1 MKSLKLIITQLDK
14 EKENFK
20 MLVPMVLVN
29 EGNVERSYD
38 IYSRLLKERIIMISG
53 EVNENMASVVV
64 SQLLYL
70 QSESQDTPIHMYIN
84 SPGGSVVDGLAIVD
98 TMNLISCP
106 VYTYCIGQC
115 ASMGSIF
122 LVSGEKG
129 HRYALPNSRIMIHQ
143 VSGGSQ
149 GTYEDMKRSINEA
162 GRLNELLAGILA
174 KGTEKSL
181 KEIKKDMDR
190 DYFMGANEALEYGI
204 VDKVISSVSDSK

>member
-1 MKSLKLIITQLDK
+1 M
-14 EKENFK
+14 N

-38 IYSRLLKERIIMISG
+38 IYSRLLKDRIIMISG
-53 EVNENMASVVV
+53 EVNEAMASVVV

-70 QSESQDTPIHMYIN
+70 QSESKESPIYMYIN

-174 KGTEKSL
+174 NGTEKSL
-181 KEIKKDMDR
+181 NEVKKDMDR
-190 DYFMGANEALEYGI
+190 DYFMSADEAMKYGI
-204 VDKVISSVSDSK
+204 VDKVISKVE

>member
-1 MKSLKLIITQLDK
+1 
-14 EKENFK
+14 

>member
-1 MKSLKLIITQLDK
+1 
-14 EKENFK
+14 

-38 IYSRLLKERIIMISG
+38 IYSRLLKDRIIMISG
-53 EVNENMASVVV
+53 EVNETMASVVV
-64 SQLLYL
+64 SELLYL
-70 QSESQDTPIHMYIN
+70 QSEDPDAPIHMYIN

-106 VYTYCIGQC
+106 VFTYCVGQC

-162 GRLNELLAGILA
+162 GRLNELLTGILA
-174 KGTEKSL
+174 NGTSKSL
-181 KEIKKDMDR
+181 EYVKKDMDR

-204 VDKVISSVSDSK
+204 VDKVISSVSDRFN

>member
-1 MKSLKLIITQLDK
+1 
-14 EKENFK
+14 

-38 IYSRLLKERIIMISG
+38 IYSRLLKDRIIMISG
-53 EVNENMASVVV
+53 EVNEAMASVVV
-64 SQLLYL
+64 SELLYL
-70 QSESQDTPIHMYIN
+70 QSEDPNAPIHVYIN

-106 VYTYCIGQC
+106 VYTYCVGQC

-162 GRLNELLAGILA
+162 GRLNELLANVLA
-174 KGTEKSL
+174 NGTGKSL
-181 KEIKKDMDR
+181 KEVKKDMDR
-190 DYFMGANEALEYGI
+190 DYFMSADEALKYGI
-204 VDKVISSVSDSK
+204 VDKVLSSVSDVK

>member
-1 MKSLKLIITQLDK
+1 
-14 EKENFK
+14 

-38 IYSRLLKERIIMISG
+38 IYSRLLKDRIIMISG
-53 EVNENMASVVV
+53 EVNEAMASVVV
-64 SQLLYL
+64 SELLYL
-70 QSESQDTPIHMYIN
+70 QSEAPETPIHVYIN

-106 VYTYCIGQC
+106 VYTYCVGQC

-162 GRLNELLAGILA
+162 GRLNELLANVLA
-174 KGTEKSL
+174 NGTGKSL
-181 KEIKKDMDR
+181 KEVKNDMDR
-190 DYFMGANEALEYGI
+190 DYFMSADEALKYGI
-204 VDKVISSVSDSK
+204 VDKVLSSVSDGK

>member
-1 MKSLKLIITQLDK
+1 
-14 EKENFK
+14 

-38 IYSRLLKERIIMISG
+38 IYSRLLKDRIIMISG

-70 QSESQDTPIHMYIN
+70 QSENPKAPIHMYIN

-122 LVSGEKG
+122 LTSGENG

-143 VSGGSQ
+143 VSGGSH
-149 GTYEDMKRSINEA
+149 GTYEDMKRSIDEA
-162 GRLNELLAGILA
+162 GRLNELLAGIIA
-174 KGTEKSL
+174 KTTNKSL
-181 KEIKKDMDR
+181 KEVKKDMDR
-190 DYFMGANEALEYGI
+190 DYFMSADEALKYGI
-204 VDKVISSVSDSK
+204 VDKVISSVADSE

>member
-1 MKSLKLIITQLDK
+1 
-14 EKENFK
+14 

-38 IYSRLLKERIIMISG
+38 IYSRLLKDRIIMISG

-70 QSESQDTPIHMYIN
+70 QSEDPDAPIHMYIN

-162 GRLNELLAGILA
+162 GRLNELLTGILA
-174 KGTEKSL
+174 NGTSKSF
-181 KEIKKDMDR
+181 EDVKKDMDR

-204 VDKVISSVSDSK
+204 VDKVISSVSERW

>member
-1 MKSLKLIITQLDK
+1 
-14 EKENFK
+14 

-38 IYSRLLKERIIMISG
+38 IYSRLLKDRIIMISG

-70 QSESQDTPIHMYIN
+70 QSENPKAPIHMYIN

-122 LVSGEKG
+122 LTSGENG

-149 GTYEDMKRSINEA
+149 GTYEDMKRSIDEA
-162 GRLNELLAGILA
+162 GRLNELLAGIIS
-174 KGTEKSL
+174 KTTNKPL
-181 KEIKKDMDR
+181 KEVKKDMDR
-190 DYFMGANEALEYGI
+190 DYFMSADEALKYGI
-204 VDKVISSVSDSK
+204 VDKVISSVADSE

>member
-1 MKSLKLIITQLDK
+1 
-14 EKENFK
+14 

-38 IYSRLLKERIIMISG
+38 IYSRLLKDRIIMISG
-53 EVNENMASVVV
+53 EVNEAMASVVV
-64 SQLLYL
+64 SELLYL
-70 QSESQDTPIHMYIN
+70 QSENPDAPIHMYIN

-174 KGTEKSL
+174 TGTNKTL
-181 KEIKKDMDR
+181 KTVKNDMDR
-190 DYFMGANEALEYGI
+190 DYFMSADEALKYGI
-204 VDKVISSVSDSK
+204 VDKIISSVSDAS

>member
-1 MKSLKLIITQLDK
+1 
-14 EKENFK
+14 

-38 IYSRLLKERIIMISG
+38 IYSRLLKDRIIMISG
-53 EVNENMASVVV
+53 EVNETMASVVV
-64 SQLLYL
+64 SELLYL
-70 QSESQDTPIHMYIN
+70 QSENPDAPIHMYIN

-174 KGTEKSL
+174 TGTNKTL
-181 KEIKKDMDR
+181 KTVKNDMDR
-190 DYFMGANEALEYGI
+190 DYFMSADEALKYGI
-204 VDKVISSVSDSK
+204 VDKIISSVSDSE

>member
-1 MKSLKLIITQLDK
+1 
-14 EKENFK
+14 

-38 IYSRLLKERIIMISG
+38 IYSRLLKDRIIMISG
-53 EVNENMASVVV
+53 EVNETMASVVV
-64 SQLLYL
+64 SELLYL
-70 QSESQDTPIHMYIN
+70 QSENPDAPIHMYIN

-106 VYTYCIGQC
+106 VYTYCVGQC

-174 KGTEKSL
+174 TGTNKTL
-181 KEIKKDMDR
+181 KTVKNDMDR
-190 DYFMGANEALEYGI
+190 DYFMSADEALKYGI
-204 VDKVISSVSDSK
+204 VDKVISSVSDSE

>member
-1 MKSLKLIITQLDK
+1 
-14 EKENFK
+14 

-38 IYSRLLKERIIMISG
+38 IYSRLLKDRIIMISG
-53 EVNENMASVVV
+53 EVNEAMASVVV

-70 QSESQDTPIHMYIN
+70 QSENKESPIYMYIN

-174 KGTEKSL
+174 NGTEKSL
-181 KEIKKDMDR
+181 NEVKKDMDR
-190 DYFMGANEALEYGI
+190 DYFMSADEAMKYGI
-204 VDKVISSVSDSK
+204 VDKVISKVE

>member
-1 MKSLKLIITQLDK
+1 
-14 EKENFK
+14 

-38 IYSRLLKERIIMISG
+38 IYSRLLKDRIIMISG
-53 EVNENMASVVV
+53 EVNEAMASVVV
-64 SQLLYL
+64 SELLYL
-70 QSESQDTPIHMYIN
+70 QSEDPDAPIHVYIN

-106 VYTYCIGQC
+106 VYTYCVGQC

-122 LVSGEKG
+122 LVSGKKG

-162 GRLNELLAGILA
+162 GRLNELLANVLA
-174 KGTEKSL
+174 NGTGKTL
-181 KEIKKDMDR
+181 KEVKKDMDR
-190 DYFMGANEALEYGI
+190 DYFMSADEALKYGI
-204 VDKVISSVSDSK
+204 VDKVLLSVSDGK

>member
-1 MKSLKLIITQLDK
+1 M
-14 EKENFK
+14 N

-38 IYSRLLKERIIMISG
+38 IYSRLLKDRIIMISG
-53 EVNENMASVVV
+53 EVNETMASVVV
-64 SQLLYL
+64 SELLYL
-70 QSESQDTPIHMYIN
+70 QSENPDAPIHMYIN

-106 VYTYCIGQC
+106 VYTYCVGQC

-174 KGTEKSL
+174 TGTNKTL
-181 KEIKKDMDR
+181 KTVKNDMDR
-190 DYFMGANEALEYGI
+190 DYFMSADEALKYGI
-204 VDKVISSVSDSK
+204 VDKVISSVSDSE

>member
-1 MKSLKLIITQLDK
+1 
-14 EKENFK
+14 

-38 IYSRLLKERIIMISG
+38 IYSRLLKDRIIMISG
-53 EVNENMASVVV
+53 EVNETMASVVV
-64 SQLLYL
+64 SELLYL
-70 QSESQDTPIHMYIN
+70 QSESPDAPIHMYIN

-174 KGTEKSL
+174 KGTSKSI
-181 KEIKKDMDR
+181 EDVKKDMDR

-204 VDKVISSVSDSK
+204 VDKVISSVSDKS

>member
-1 MKSLKLIITQLDK
+1 
-14 EKENFK
+14 

-38 IYSRLLKERIIMISG
+38 IYSRLLKDRIIMISG
-53 EVNENMASVVV
+53 EVNEAMASVVV

-70 QSESQDTPIHMYIN
+70 QSENKESPIYMYIN

-106 VYTYCIGQC
+106 VHTYCIGQC

-174 KGTEKSL
+174 NGTEKSL
-181 KEIKKDMDR
+181 KEVKNDMDR
-190 DYFMGANEALEYGI
+190 DYFMSADEAMKYGI
-204 VDKVISSVSDSK
+204 VDKVISKVE

>member
-1 MKSLKLIITQLDK
+1 
-14 EKENFK
+14 

-38 IYSRLLKERIIMISG
+38 IYSRLLKDRIIMISG
-53 EVNENMASVVV
+53 EVNEAMASVVV

-70 QSESQDTPIHMYIN
+70 QSENKESPIYMYIN

-174 KGTEKSL
+174 NGTEKSL
-181 KEIKKDMDR
+181 KEVKKDMDR
-190 DYFMGANEALEYGI
+190 DYFMSADEAMKYGI
-204 VDKVISSVSDSK
+204 VDKVISKVE

>member
-1 MKSLKLIITQLDK
+1 
-14 EKENFK
+14 

-38 IYSRLLKERIIMISG
+38 IYSRLLKDRIIMISG
-53 EVNENMASVVV
+53 EVNEAMASVVV

-70 QSESQDTPIHMYIN
+70 QSENKESPIYMYIN

-174 KGTEKSL
+174 NGTEKSL

-190 DYFMGANEALEYGI
+190 DYFMSADEAMKYGI
-204 VDKVISSVSDSK
+204 VDKVISKVE

>member
-1 MKSLKLIITQLDK
+1 
-14 EKENFK
+14 

-38 IYSRLLKERIIMISG
+38 IYSRLLKDRIIMISG
-53 EVNENMASVVV
+53 EVNEAMASVVV

-70 QSESQDTPIHMYIN
+70 QSESKESPIYMYIN

-174 KGTEKSL
+174 NGTEKSL
-181 KEIKKDMDR
+181 KEVKKDMDR
-190 DYFMGANEALEYGI
+190 DYFMSADEAMKYGI
-204 VDKVISSVSDSK
+204 VDKVLSSVSDSK

>member
-1 MKSLKLIITQLDK
+1 
-14 EKENFK
+14 

-38 IYSRLLKERIIMISG
+38 IYSRLLKDRIIMISG
-53 EVNENMASVVV
+53 EVNEAMASVVV
-64 SQLLYL
+64 SELLYL
-70 QSESQDTPIHMYIN
+70 QSEDPEAPIHIYIN

-106 VYTYCIGQC
+106 VYTYCVGQC

-162 GRLNELLAGILA
+162 GRLNELLANVLA
-174 KGTEKSL
+174 NGTGKSL
-181 KEIKKDMDR
+181 KEVKKDMDR
-190 DYFMGANEALEYGI
+190 DYFMSAEEALKYGI
-204 VDKVISSVSDSK
+204 VDKVLSSVSDGK

>member
-1 MKSLKLIITQLDK
+1 
-14 EKENFK
+14 

-53 EVNENMASVVV
+53 EVNEAMASVVV

-70 QSESQDTPIHMYIN
+70 QSESKESPIYMYIN

-174 KGTEKSL
+174 NGTEKSL
-181 KEIKKDMDR
+181 NEVKKDMDR
-190 DYFMGANEALEYGI
+190 DYFMSADEAMKYGI
-204 VDKVISSVSDSK
+204 VDKVISKVE

>member
-1 MKSLKLIITQLDK
+1 
-14 EKENFK
+14 

-38 IYSRLLKERIIMISG
+38 IYSRLLKDRIIMISG
-53 EVNENMASVVV
+53 EVNEAMASVVV

-70 QSESQDTPIHMYIN
+70 QSENKESPIYMYIN

-106 VYTYCIGQC
+106 VYTYCVGQC

-149 GTYEDMKRSINEA
+149 GTYEDMKRSIDEA
-162 GRLNELLAGILA
+162 GRLNELLANVLA
-174 KGTEKSL
+174 NGTGKSL
-181 KEIKKDMDR
+181 KEVKKDMDR
-190 DYFMGANEALEYGI
+190 DYFMSADEALKYGI
-204 VDKVISSVSDSK
+204 VDKVLSSVSDGK

>member
-1 MKSLKLIITQLDK
+1 
-14 EKENFK
+14 

-38 IYSRLLKERIIMISG
+38 IYSRLLKDRIIMISG
-53 EVNENMASVVV
+53 EVNETMASVVV
-64 SQLLYL
+64 SELLYL
-70 QSESQDTPIHMYIN
+70 QSEAPETPIHVYIN

-98 TMNLISCP
+98 TMNIISCP
-106 VYTYCIGQC
+106 VYTYCVGQC

-162 GRLNELLAGILA
+162 GRLNELLANVLA
-174 KGTEKSL
+174 NGTGKTL

-190 DYFMGANEALEYGI
+190 DYFMSADEALKYGI
-204 VDKVISSVSDSK
+204 VDKVLSSVSDGK

>member
-1 MKSLKLIITQLDK
+1 
-14 EKENFK
+14 

-38 IYSRLLKERIIMISG
+38 IYSRLLKDRIIMISG
-53 EVNENMASVVV
+53 EVNEAMASVVV
-64 SQLLYL
+64 SELLYL
-70 QSESQDTPIHMYIN
+70 QSEDPNSPIHVYIN

-106 VYTYCIGQC
+106 VYTYCVGQC

-122 LVSGEKG
+122 LVSGKKG
-129 HRYALPNSRIMIHQ
+129 NRYALPNSRIMIHQ

-162 GRLNELLAGILA
+162 GRLNELLANVLA
-174 KGTEKSL
+174 NGTGKSL
-181 KEIKKDMDR
+181 KEVKKDMDR
-190 DYFMGANEALEYGI
+190 DYFMSADEALKYGI
-204 VDKVISSVSDSK
+204 VDKVLSSVSDGK

>member
-1 MKSLKLIITQLDK
+1 
-14 EKENFK
+14 
-20 MLVPMVLVN
+20 
-29 EGNVERSYD
+29 
-38 IYSRLLKERIIMISG
+38 
-53 EVNENMASVVV
+53 
-64 SQLLYL
+64 
-70 QSESQDTPIHMYIN
+70 
-84 SPGGSVVDGLAIVD
+84 
-98 TMNLISCP
+98 MNLISCP

-174 KGTEKSL
+174 NGTEKSL
-181 KEIKKDMDR
+181 KEVKKDMDR
-190 DYFMGANEALEYGI
+190 DYFMSADEAMKYGI
-204 VDKVISSVSDSK
+204 VDKVISKVE

>member
-1 MKSLKLIITQLDK
+1 
-14 EKENFK
+14 

-38 IYSRLLKERIIMISG
+38 IYSRLLKDRIIMISG
-53 EVNENMASVVV
+53 EVNETMASVVV
-64 SQLLYL
+64 SELLYL
-70 QSESQDTPIHMYIN
+70 QSESPDTPIHMYIN

-174 KGTEKSL
+174 NGTSKSL
-181 KEIKKDMDR
+181 DDVKKDMDR

-204 VDKVISSVSDSK
+204 VDKVISSVSDKS

>member
-1 MKSLKLIITQLDK
+1 
-14 EKENFK
+14 

-38 IYSRLLKERIIMISG
+38 IYSRLLKDRIIMVSG
-53 EVNENMASVVV
+53 EVNEAMASVVV
-64 SQLLYL
+64 SELLYL
-70 QSESQDTPIHMYIN
+70 QSENPDAPIHMYIN

-106 VYTYCIGQC
+106 VYTYCVGQC

-174 KGTEKSL
+174 TGTGKTL
-181 KEIKKDMDR
+181 KTVKNDMDR
-190 DYFMGANEALEYGI
+190 DYFMSADEALKYGI
-204 VDKVISSVSDSK
+204 VDKVISSVSDSE

>member
-1 MKSLKLIITQLDK
+1 
-14 EKENFK
+14 

-38 IYSRLLKERIIMISG
+38 IYSRLLRDRIIMVSG
-53 EVNENMASVVV
+53 EVNEAMASIVV
-64 SQLLYL
+64 SELLYL
-70 QSESQDTPIHMYIN
+70 QSEAPETPIHLYIN

-98 TMNLISCP
+98 TMNTISCP
-106 VYTYCIGQC
+106 VYTYCVGQC

-122 LVSGEKG
+122 LTSGEKG

-162 GRLNELLAGILA
+162 GRLNELLAGIIA
-174 KGTEKSL
+174 KTTNKPLE
-181 KEIKKDMDR
+181 EVKKDMDR
-190 DYFMGANEALEYGI
+190 DYFMSAEEALKYGI
-204 VDKVISSVSDSK
+204 VDKIVSSHSDND

>member
-1 MKSLKLIITQLDK
+1 
-14 EKENFK
+14 

-38 IYSRLLKERIIMISG
+38 IYSRLLKDRIIMISG
-53 EVNENMASVVV
+53 EVNEAMASVVV
-64 SQLLYL
+64 SELLYL
-70 QSESQDTPIHMYIN
+70 QSENPDAPIHMYIN

-106 VYTYCIGQC
+106 VYTYCVGQC

-174 KGTEKSL
+174 TGTNKTL
-181 KEIKKDMDR
+181 KTVKNDMDR
-190 DYFMGANEALEYGI
+190 DYFMSADEALKYGI
-204 VDKVISSVSDSK
+204 VDKIISSVSDAS

>member
-1 MKSLKLIITQLDK
+1 
-14 EKENFK
+14 

-38 IYSRLLKERIIMISG
+38 IYSRLLKDRIIMISG
-53 EVNENMASVVV
+53 EVNETMASVVV
-64 SQLLYL
+64 SELLYL
-70 QSESQDTPIHMYIN
+70 QSEDPDAPIHMYIN

-122 LVSGEKG
+122 LVSGENG

-174 KGTEKSL
+174 NGTSKSL
-181 KEIKKDMDR
+181 EDVKKDMDR

-204 VDKVISSVSDSK
+204 VDKVISSVSDKS

>member
-1 MKSLKLIITQLDK
+1 
-14 EKENFK
+14 

-38 IYSRLLKERIIMISG
+38 IYSRLLKDRIIMISG
-53 EVNENMASVVV
+53 EVNEAMASVVV
-64 SQLLYL
+64 SELLYL
-70 QSESQDTPIHMYIN
+70 QSENPDAPIHMYIN

-106 VYTYCIGQC
+106 VYTYCVGQC

-174 KGTEKSL
+174 TGTSKAL
-181 KEIKKDMDR
+181 KTVKNDMDR
-190 DYFMGANEALEYGI
+190 DYFMSADEALKYGI
-204 VDKVISSVSDSK
+204 VDKVISSVSDSE

>member
-1 MKSLKLIITQLDK
+1 
-14 EKENFK
+14 

-38 IYSRLLKERIIMISG
+38 IYSRLLKDRIIMISG
-53 EVNENMASVVV
+53 EVNEAMASVVV
-64 SQLLYL
+64 SELLYL
-70 QSESQDTPIHMYIN
+70 QSENPDAPIHMYIN

-122 LVSGEKG
+122 LVSGERG

-174 KGTEKSL
+174 TGTSKTL
-181 KEIKKDMDR
+181 KTVKNDMDR
-190 DYFMGANEALEYGI
+190 DYFMSADEALKYGI
-204 VDKVISSVSDSK
+204 VDKIISSVSDAS

>member
-1 MKSLKLIITQLDK
+1 
-14 EKENFK
+14 

-38 IYSRLLKERIIMISG
+38 IYSRLLKDRIIMISG
-53 EVNENMASVVV
+53 EVNEAMASVVV
-64 SQLLYL
+64 SELLYL
-70 QSESQDTPIHMYIN
+70 QSENPDAPIHMYIN

-106 VYTYCIGQC
+106 VYTYCVGQC

-174 KGTEKSL
+174 TGTGKTL
-181 KEIKKDMDR
+181 KTVKNDMDR
-190 DYFMGANEALEYGI
+190 DYFMSADEALKYGI
-204 VDKVISSVSDSK
+204 VDKVISSVSDSE